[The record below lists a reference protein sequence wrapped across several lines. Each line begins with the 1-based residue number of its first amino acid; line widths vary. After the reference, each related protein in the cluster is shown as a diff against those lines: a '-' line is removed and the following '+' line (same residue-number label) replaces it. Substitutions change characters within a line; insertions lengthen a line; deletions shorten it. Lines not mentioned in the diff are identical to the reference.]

1 MRFIAPRTDFAF
13 KKIFGSPEGLEPLRS
28 FIEAVMDLHGS
39 ERLAE
44 LQLVDPYQPGQVS
57 VLKRSYLDVKC
68 SDLNG
73 RKFLIEMQVEPVKE
87 FAKRVVY
94 NAAKAYV
101 GQLERAESYLSLTQ
115 VVAISICD
123 FVMFPEFEHYLSEH
137 IVRETLSSRSYLDEV
152 RYYFLELPKFQK
164 DEDMLTTAI
173 DKWAFFL
180 RNARSL
186 EQVPKALSTEPFA
199 TALHLAEWAR
209 LSPKE
214 WEEDDRASVYL
225 QDQRGKIDFAI
236 EKGLAMGRAEGKA
249 VGKAEGRVE
258 SEAKGKAV
266 GKAESVLAVLEAR
279 GFVLD
284 ERARK
289 RILDTTE
296 IETLDRWLRAAS
308 LVSSVDELFE
318 C

>member
-1 MRFIAPRTDFAF
+1 MRFIDPRTDFAF

-44 LQLVDPYQPGQVS
+44 LQIVDPYQPGQVS

-101 GQLERAESYLSLTQ
+101 GQLERGESYLALTQ

-123 FVMFPEFEHYLSEH
+123 FVMFPEFENYLSEH
-137 IVRETLSSRSYLDEV
+137 MVRETLSSKSYLDEV
-152 RYYFLELPKFQK
+152 RYYFLELPKFEK
-164 DEDMLTTAI
+164 DEAALTTAI

-180 RNARSL
+180 RSARSL
-186 EQVPKALSTEPFA
+186 EQVPKALSDEPFA
-199 TALHLAEWAR
+199 TALHIADWAR

-214 WEEDDRASVYL
+214 WEEYDWALVYL
-225 QDQRGKIDFAI
+225 QDERGKIDFAF
-236 EKGLAMGRAEGKA
+236 EKGFAMGRAEGAAKRKA
-249 VGKAEGRVE
+249 
-258 SEAKGKAV
+258 EAKGR
-266 GKAESVLAVLEAR
+266 AESILAVLEAR

-284 ERARK
+284 ELARQ
-289 RILDTTE
+289 RMLDTTE
-296 IETLDRWLRAAS
+296 IETLEQWLRAAV
-308 LVSSVDELFE
+308 LVNSVDEIFKT
-318 C
+318 

>member
-101 GQLERAESYLSLTQ
+101 GQLERGESYLSLTQ

-137 IVRETLSSRSYLDEV
+137 MVRETLSSKSYLDEV
-152 RYYFLELPKFQK
+152 RYYFLELPKFEK
-164 DEDMLTTAI
+164 DEAALTTAI

-180 RNARSL
+180 RSARSL
-186 EQVPKALSTEPFA
+186 EQVPKRSATSPLPRPCTSQTGPGSAQRNGRSTTGPWSICR
-199 TALHLAEWAR
+199 T
-209 LSPKE
+209 SG
-214 WEEDDRASVYL
+214 
-225 QDQRGKIDFAI
+225 GKLTSRSR
-236 EKGLAMGRAEGKA
+236 KGLPWVGPKARPSARPRPRAGPNPYSRCSRPAGLFSTSWLGNACSTPQK
-249 VGKAEGRVE
+249 
-258 SEAKGKAV
+258 S
-266 GKAESVLAVLEAR
+266 
-279 GFVLD
+279 
-284 ERARK
+284 K
-289 RILDTTE
+289 R
-296 IETLDRWLRAAS
+296 
-308 LVSSVDELFE
+308 SSNG
-318 C
+318 